1 MPRIVETLLLVLRVV
16 AWLFTLGVWLRPLV
30 VVVWLI
36 ALGVWRL
43 CIFGRT
49 LCTLMAWLLIV
60 DVTLVILGVLC
71 GLEKFT

>member
-16 AWLFTLGVWLRPLV
+16 AWLFTLGVWLRTL
-30 VVVWLI
+30 VVWLI

-49 LCTLMAWLLIV
+49 VCTLMAWLLIV